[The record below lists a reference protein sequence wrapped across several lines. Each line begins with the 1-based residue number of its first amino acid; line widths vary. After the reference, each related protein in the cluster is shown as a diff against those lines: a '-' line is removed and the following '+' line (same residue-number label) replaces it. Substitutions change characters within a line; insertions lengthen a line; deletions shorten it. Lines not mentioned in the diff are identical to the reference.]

1 MPNMVSIIKQASAEA
16 IEQGKPVNLI
26 YGVVETTSPLAIRV
40 DQKLLLQENFLVL
53 CRQVTDHMVT
63 MEVAHSTEQANN
75 HNHDYTGV
83 KTFKV
88 LNGLKAGE
96 KVMMIRMQGGQRF
109 IVLDRVVSK

>member
-26 YGVVETTSPLAIRV
+26 YGVVETANPLAIRV
-40 DQKLLLQENFLVL
+40 DQKLLLQSNFLVL
-53 CRQVTDHMVT
+53 CRQVTDYEVT
-63 MEVAHSTEQANN
+63 MEVDHTTEQESA
-75 HNHDYTGV
+75 HNHGYLGK

-109 IVLDRVVSK
+109 VVLDRVVSK